1 MVNEVSDPQ
10 KMWGWILALCM
21 AVGLNSTAFADAQK
35 LVLTGSST
43 IAPLALEI
51 GKRFEK
57 LNPGVRVDVQ
67 SGGSTRGVNDARA
80 GLADIGMASRT
91 LNP

>member
-1 MVNEVSDPQ
+1 M
-10 KMWGWILALCM
+10 
-21 AVGLNSTAFADAQK
+21 GLNNNALADEQK

-80 GLADIGMASRT
+80 GFAAAAFGVVAGALWAGGTA
-91 LNP
+91 

>member
-1 MVNEVSDPQ
+1 MSHAQRIWRWV
-10 KMWGWILALCM
+10 LAACIV
-21 AVGLNSTAFADAQK
+21 VGLISNASADDQK

-57 LNPGVRVDVQ
+57 QNPGVRVDVQ
-67 SGGSTRGVNDARA
+67 SGGSTRGVTDARA
-80 GLADIGMASRT
+80 Y
-91 LNP
+91 PY